1 MNTLD
6 KTGSKPSNQKR
17 LSPLDRLRK
26 SVLWRSMF
34 RSGYPSTDEN
44 RAMVMFNSLFLHLHP
59 VKVKNHSLKISYTW
73 GLGVIAAYLFVL
85 LTVTGGILMFFY
97 VPSVNQA
104 YQDMQALETSVPFGM
119 MLRNLHRW
127 GAHLMVLVVFL
138 HMCRV
143 FFTGGYKSPREAN
156 WVIGVFL
163 WVITLLLSFTGY
175 LLPYDQ
181 LSYWAITVA
190 TNIAAYTPLL
200 GDHARVFLLGAQDV
214 GQEAL
219 QRFYALHIFLLPA
232 AAIVIMAVHVW
243 RVRKDGGLS
252 APLSETSEASPEVAV
267 PRHSRPSGSDEGTE
281 LFPKHPTRTYGL
293 MALMK
298 RTSPMVEK
306 GPDDTV
312 FSWPYLM
319 TRELLAFLGTTIFL
333 LAVSLLANAPLRGWA
348 NPDVTENPA
357 KAPWYF
363 SNLQEIL
370 LHMSPAL
377 SGIWIPV
384 MVILVL
390 MAIPY
395 VERRPEDVGI
405 WFASRKGRNLCVWAC
420 VYTVIA
426 DIGLVL
432 FDQYVGVRNLIRSP
446 VIVPEWI
453 IPLGTIAALM
463 AVLYLIIRR
472 WRPNGREIAVA
483 YFAAFV
489 TTYIVLTITGQF
501 FRGTGLHLTPVWKL
515 PPGGLTF

>member
-1 MNTLD
+1 MNILD
-6 KTGSKPSNQKR
+6 KTGSKPSTQKR

-104 YQDMQALETSVPFGM
+104 YQDMQALENFGTFW
-119 MLRNLHRW
+119 HD
-127 GAHLMVLVVFL
+127 APEPAPVEDHLMVLVVFL

-219 QRFYALHIFLLPA
+219 QRFLRPA
-232 AAIVIMAVHVW
+232 HFSVARCRH
-243 RVRKDGGLS
+243 RDYGG
-252 APLSETSEASPEVAV
+252 ASV
-267 PRHSRPSGSDEGTE
+267 EG
-281 LFPKHPTRTYGL
+281 K
-293 MALMK
+293 
-298 RTSPMVEK
+298 
-306 GPDDTV
+306 
-312 FSWPYLM
+312 
-319 TRELLAFLGTTIFL
+319 
-333 LAVSLLANAPLRGWA
+333 
-348 NPDVTENPA
+348 
-357 KAPWYF
+357 
-363 SNLQEIL
+363 
-370 LHMSPAL
+370 
-377 SGIWIPV
+377 
-384 MVILVL
+384 
-390 MAIPY
+390 
-395 VERRPEDVGI
+395 
-405 WFASRKGRNLCVWAC
+405 KGRG
-420 VYTVIA
+420 TVIA
-426 DIGLVL
+426 FERNIG
-432 FDQYVGVRNLIRSP
+432 
-446 VIVPEWI
+446 
-453 IPLGTIAALM
+453 
-463 AVLYLIIRR
+463 
-472 WRPNGREIAVA
+472 
-483 YFAAFV
+483 
-489 TTYIVLTITGQF
+489 TITGGRSAATLSSLRQ
-501 FRGTGLHLTPVWKL
+501 
-515 PPGGLTF
+515 